1 MADCVS
7 CSLPAVSLWLL
18 KWSEE
23 VREYQVCTGRKLG
36 KCEVKWSEVKWSEV
50 KWSEVK
56 WSEVKGFWSTEEI
69 EYFQEQGFESDKWRE
84 QVGWR
89 LVKSAE
95 VKGIKAEWGV
105 KCI

>member
-56 WSEVKGFWSTEEI
+56 WSEVKWKD
-69 EYFQEQGFESDKWRE
+69 FEVRRKSSIFKNRGSKVTSEGNKWDE
-84 QVGWR
+84 D
-89 LVKSAE
+89 
-95 VKGIKAEWGV
+95 
-105 KCI
+105 